1 MDTHLIQP
9 PVTGSS
15 AAGWRLGVSAAAPR
29 NARRSTRWFLDGCPA
44 VGPDLTETAMLVVS
58 ELVTNAYAAAAAL
71 GRESLIDLYLRLG
84 DDRLRVEVS
93 DASPR
98 VPVRNPWP
106 DAVNETGRGLD
117 LVDALSGEWGY
128 FWERDRK
135 VVYAVL
141 LLAQAA

>member
-9 PVTGSS
+9 PVIGSS

-29 NARRSTRWFLDGCPA
+29 SARRSTRWFLDGCPD

-58 ELVTNAYAAAAAL
+58 ELVTNAYAAAASL
-71 GRESLIDLYLRLG
+71 GRESLIDLSLRLG

-98 VPVRNPWP
+98 VPVRSPWP
-106 DAVNETGRGLD
+106 DAITETGRGLD

-141 LLAQAA
+141 LLT